1 MTPGG
6 GSARV
11 RARIRGRVQG
21 VAYRAYAREEGR
33 RLGLQGWVRNRD
45 DGSVELV
52 AEGPR
57 DCLEE
62 MLLWCRRGPRFA
74 RVDSIDCD
82 WEEPGEDVG
91 PFEIA
96 G

>member
-1 MTPGG
+1 MTPAGE
-6 GSARV
+6 SARLT
-11 RARIRGRVQG
+11 ARIRGRVQG
-21 VAYRAYAREEGR
+21 VAYRAHAREEGK
-33 RLGLQGWVRNRD
+33 RLGLHGWVRNRD

-57 DCLEE
+57 ESLEE
-62 MLLWCRRGPRFA
+62 MLLWCRTGPRFA
-74 RVDSIDCD
+74 RVDGIDVD
-82 WEEPGEDVG
+82 WDDPRDDVG

>member
-1 MTPGG
+1 MTPAGE
-6 GSARV
+6 SARL

-21 VAYRAYAREEGR
+21 VAYRAHAREEGR
-33 RLGLQGWVRNRD
+33 RLGLHGWVRNRD

-57 DCLEE
+57 DRLEE
-62 MLLWCRRGPRFA
+62 MLRWCHRGPRFA
-74 RVDSIDCD
+74 RVDSIDLD
-82 WEEPGEDVG
+82 WEEPSEDVG

>member
-6 GSARV
+6 DSARV

-21 VAYRAYAREEGR
+21 VAYRAHARVEGR
-33 RLGLQGWVRNRD
+33 RLELQGWVRNRD

-57 DCLEE
+57 ECLEE
-62 MLLWCRRGPRFA
+62 MLHWCRRGPRFA
-74 RVDSIDCD
+74 RVDAVDVD
-82 WEEPGEDVG
+82 WEAPREDMG
-91 PFEIA
+91 PFEIT

>member
-1 MTPGG
+1 VTSGG
-6 GSARV
+6 DSARL
-11 RARIRGRVQG
+11 RAHIRGRVQG
-21 VAYRAYAREEGR
+21 VAYRAHAREEGR

-45 DGSVELV
+45 DGTVELV

-57 DCLEE
+57 ERLEE

-74 RVDSIDCD
+74 RVDAVDID
-82 WEEPGEDVG
+82 WEEPRDDVG